1 MRHAVRNQI
10 KSGNG
15 YLTLEND
22 IQVLVEHRWW
32 IHANNEW
39 AVKKSWNNSTQ
50 DENNKLLL
58 QLINAIKGLTTPSFL
73 GCIICIHA
81 YTLNESTENV
91 QSEELDRD
99 CLLSTQNFERDAN
112 SHFF

>member
-1 MRHAVRNQI
+1 M
-10 KSGNG
+10 
-15 YLTLEND
+15 
-22 IQVLVEHRWW
+22 
-32 IHANNEW
+32 
-39 AVKKSWNNSTQ
+39 KKSWNNSTQ

-99 CLLSTQNFERDAN
+99 CLLSTQNFE
-112 SHFF
+112 SHLFLKNAFFFFFSTFVKEIFF